1 MKKKN
6 KKLWQQM
13 HGTKKAHK
21 WDSEESKTYPRPVD
35 RDERKKAHERS
46 KGKQGETRR
55 PQLGRAK
62 AKKPIASKGVD
73 PLDP

>member
-35 RDERKKAHERS
+35 RDERKRLTREARENKV
-46 KGKQGETRR
+46 KQEGPNLAEQKLKN
-55 PQLGRAK
+55 QLHQK
-62 AKKPIASKGVD
+62 E
-73 PLDP
+73 